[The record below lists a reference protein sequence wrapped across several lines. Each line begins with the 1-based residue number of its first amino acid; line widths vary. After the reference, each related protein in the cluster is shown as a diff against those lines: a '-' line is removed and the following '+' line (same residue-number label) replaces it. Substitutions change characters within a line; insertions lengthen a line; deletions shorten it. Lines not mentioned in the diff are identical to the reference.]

1 MDKIDFEDF
10 KKIELKVGKILE
22 VSRVEGA
29 DKLYKLQVD
38 VVEEL
43 PRQIVSGIVP
53 YYTEEE
59 LMGRLIVVCTN
70 LKPAK
75 FRGEQSD
82 GMLLAAS
89 SDDESICIVLS
100 PEKEIAPG
108 SKIT

>member
-10 KKIELKVGKILE
+10 KKVELKVGKILE
-22 VSRVEGA
+22 VARVEGA

-38 VVEEL
+38 VGEESS
-43 PRQIVSGIVP
+43 RQIVSGIVP

-59 LMGRLIVVCTN
+59 LMGRQIVVCTN
-70 LKPAK
+70 LKPAV
-75 FRGEQSD
+75 FRGEQSN

-89 SDDESICIVLS
+89 SDDDSFCIVLS
-100 PEKEIAPG
+100 PEKETAPG